1 MADDNLEAQRQSLV
15 DRLTGIRDTY
25 QECVSDVSAA
35 AANKGSEWSIVDLL
49 RHTTGGYYAGLIK
62 RLLEEDSPD
71 MGGGAF
77 DPEANWKRVTD
88 NLLGDID
95 GTIRTATGLTTEQ
108 QGRSGMR
115 RGKTINVL
123 DVLTLMAD
131 HYDEH
136 LAQLR
141 NEIRPREGLRQA

>member
-1 MADDNLEAQRQSLV
+1 MADDTFEAQRQNIV
-15 DRLTGIRDTY
+15 GRLTEIRDTY
-25 QECVSDVSAA
+25 QKCVSDVSAE

-49 RHTTGGYYAGLIK
+49 RHTTGGYYFGMIK
-62 RLLEEDSPD
+62 RLLEEDNPD

-88 NLLGDID
+88 SLLGDID
-95 GTIRTATGLTTEQ
+95 GTIRTATELTPEQ
-108 QGRSGMR
+108 QGRSGKR
-115 RGKTINVL
+115 RGNTITVL

-141 NEIRPREGLRQA
+141 DEIRPREGLRQT